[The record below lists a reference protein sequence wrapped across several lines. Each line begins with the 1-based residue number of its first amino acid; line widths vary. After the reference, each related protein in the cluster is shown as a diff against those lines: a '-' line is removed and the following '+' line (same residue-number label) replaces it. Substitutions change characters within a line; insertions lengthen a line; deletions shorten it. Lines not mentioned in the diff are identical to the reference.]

1 LGGAGGTGH
10 FVKCNFVGSVWITA
24 CFGELQY
31 VLHNYTMYFFEVRV
45 FLWGS
50 GGGVGASAVS
60 DFGRGYKM

>member
-1 LGGAGGTGH
+1 M
-10 FVKCNFVGSVWITA
+10 KCNFVGSVWITA